1 MDMGE
6 GIDMDMGEVVQGGVK
21 VMLGETG
28 GGESS
33 GTVLQYLLINIPNS
47 I

>member
-28 GGESS
+28 GVRVVVQFYN
-33 GTVLQYLLINIPNS
+33 TY
-47 I
+47 